1 MHCVVFVLMC
11 RLPGPDAESLKFAA
25 EKGINLEH
33 SWAAN
38 IEDDRP
44 SVSVYNDDGDEEEV
58 SATPLAMAFMFG
70 NYEAAEALICHG
82 ARMPKLGT
90 SKGPARRFLLMK
102 LFEKNEKFSSILDT
116 ITESGE
122 ENAQLVKAFLATCT
136 DCEEVEESDDEE
148 NDGVQVSE

>member
-1 MHCVVFVLMC
+1 M
-11 RLPGPDAESLKFAA
+11 
-25 EKGINLEH
+25 EH
-33 SWAAN
+33 TWVAN

-44 SVSVYNDDGDEEEV
+44 SVQVPKDDGDEEV
-58 SATPLAMAFMFG
+58 VPVTPLAMALLFG

-90 SKGPARRFLLMK
+90 SKGFARRILLMK
-102 LFEKNEKFSSILDT
+102 LFEKHDKFASILEV

-122 ENAQLVKAFLATCT
+122 ENAQHVKAFLAMFT
-136 DCEEVEESDDEE
+136 DPEEEEESDEEE